1 MLSRKRKPSNL
12 NLHFGDCKL
21 LVKSELE
28 ILGVTFDSKLVWSKH
43 ISSVCRKAGQRLGA
57 LRKVA
62 NKLDV
67 KGKATVYKAQV
78 RSVMEY
84 ACLSW
89 MNASDSVLAQ
99 LDSIQRKALR
109 IIGVDEAEAARN
121 LAINSLHHRRQV
133 AATTVLYKMHTAH
146 SPADLRAL
154 LPSLYERRR
163 CTRSS
168 TSMPTHA
175 LSVPAAKTSTL
186 DRSFLHSAIRVWN
199 NLPDTT
205 VGTIS
210 GSRLQAFKSQ
220 VHRHLIFVPP

>member
-1 MLSRKRKPSNL
+1 MGINEGNQRIPKANNNSRKLTTR
-12 NLHFGDCKL
+12 
-21 LVKSELE
+21 
-28 ILGVTFDSKLVWSKH
+28 SKH
-43 ISSVCRKAGQRLGA
+43 ISTVCRKAGQRLGGSSEA
-57 LRKVA
+57 LQKVA

-67 KGKATVYKAQV
+67 KGKATVYKVRV

-121 LAINSLHHRRQV
+121 LAITSLHHRRQV
-133 AATTVLYKMHTAH
+133 AATTVLYKMHTRH
-146 SPADLRAL
+146 SPADLRVF

-168 TSMPTHA
+168 TSMPTHVLPCLLQRPPPLTEA
-175 LSVPAAKTSTL
+175 
-186 DRSFLHSAIRVWN
+186 SFIQ
-199 NLPDTT
+199 P
-205 VGTIS
+205 S
-210 GSRLQAFKSQ
+210 GSGTTFLMQLLEPSLATNFKHSKATAT
-220 VHRHLIFVPP
+220 